1 MHDFPCSNT
10 ISRDDLNNIK
20 LTSYLNLIKN
30 GTTSLRSTLQ
40 ITSSGSVGGLF
51 GEIINIGNTTI
62 F

>member
-20 LTSYLNLIKN
+20 LTSYLNLVKN

-40 ITSSGSVGGLF
+40 IISSRSIGGLF
-51 GEIINIGNTTI
+51 GEIINTSRTTI